1 MFHDPQFQRK
11 AGSCFVM
18 QLKNVSF
25 YLSVFFIVIVAFTSN
40 EVLASEQNLDEQRDL
55 FLKAEYS
62 AKKHSRR
69 QFFRLYKKLGDYP
82 LKPYAM
88 QRFLIRHPYLS
99 YEQQIT
105 EFLGEYSNTPLE
117 SGVRKAW
124 LNYLARKKEAKRFLR
139 DYRGGYGAKMDCYY
153 WRFKK
158 EVEGETPAFFNA
170 VGKLWLVGKS
180 QPKACDVLFKRWK
193 AKGHLND
200 ALIMRRIEL
209 AATKGN
215 HTLIPYLK
223 TLLPKHQQ
231 YLADLWRNVRQNPK
245 YMAYLKR
252 FPNRDPQEKYI
263 ALYGIKRLIWR
274 DKKKG
279 LATWEKMLKRY
290 QLTDLEKGQVAYR
303 FAIRLAAA
311 SDKRASE
318 WLNKV
323 PKSLVDDTIV
333 HWRVADMLR
342 NKEWNKVLALLGNLS
357 ESLANKPAW
366 RYWKARALIELGRV
380 TEGEAILSGVA
391 QLRHYYGFL
400 AASRLQQ
407 QPQMVNKALAF
418 SLTEM
423 QRVAN
428 SKAWQRAIELRK
440 LKRYSQARREWN
452 AWLDTITDED
462 TLIAAKLA
470 YDGGWFD
477 RAIFAL
483 PQVGYMDDVDLRFP
497 LAYKSD
503 VRKHAKQHKIDP
515 AFAFAIARRESSFMH
530 DAYSDAGAVGLM
542 QVLPSTVKF
551 MTKKRVKSSAL
562 FDAEKNVSYGTHYLR
577 YLMNNTDNNAVLTTA
592 SYNAGIFR
600 VKKWVRYALP
610 ADIWI
615 ETIPFKETRDYVKS
629 VMAYRQIYTR
639 QLGRSDN
646 VFQGIVG
653 MTIGDDARRH

>member
-1 MFHDPQFQRK
+1 MHSTRFPTFL
-11 AGSCFVM
+11 SFFV
-18 QLKNVSF
+18 LLIVS
-25 YLSVFFIVIVAFTSN
+25 LFTEEAMAN
-40 EVLASEQNLDEQRDL
+40 QQTLDKQRDL

-69 QFFRLYKKLGDYP
+69 QFQSVYKKLGDYP

-99 YEQQIT
+99 YEKQIT
-105 EFLGEYSNTPLE
+105 QFLSEYSATPME

-139 DYRGGYGAKMDCYY
+139 DYRTGYGAKMDCHY
-153 WRFKK
+153 WRFKQ
-158 EVEGETPAFFNA
+158 EIEGETPAFFNA

-180 QPKACDVLFKRWK
+180 QPKACDPLFKRWK
-193 AKGHLND
+193 AKGYLNN
-200 ALIMRRIEL
+200 ALVMRRIEL

-223 TLLPKHQQ
+223 TLLPKNQQ

-245 YMAYLKR
+245 YMAHLKH

-274 DKKKG
+274 DKKQG
-279 LATWEKMLKRY
+279 LATWQKMLKRF

-311 SDKRASE
+311 SDKRATE

-323 PKSLVDDTIV
+323 PTSLVDDTIV
-333 HWRVADMLR
+333 HWRVADKLR
-342 NKEWNKVLALLGNLS
+342 NQEWQVVLDLLSNLS
-357 ESLANKPAW
+357 APLSNKPAW
-366 RYWKARALIELGRV
+366 RYWKARALIELGRT
-380 TEGEAILSGVA
+380 TEGEAILNAVA
-391 QLRHYYGFL
+391 QTRHYYGFL
-400 AASRLQQ
+400 AASRMQK
-407 QPQMVNKALAF
+407 QPQMENNALSF
-418 SLTEM
+418 SLSEM
-423 QRVAN
+423 QRVAEH
-428 SKAWQRAIELRK
+428 KAWQRAIELRK

-452 AWLDTITDED
+452 AWLDTITDDD

-470 YDGGWFD
+470 YDSGWFD

-497 LAYKSD
+497 LAYQSD
-503 VRKHAKQHKIDP
+503 MRTQSKKHKLDP
-515 AFAFAIARRESSFMH
+515 AFALAIARRESSFMH

-551 MTKKRVKSSAL
+551 MTKKRVKAKTL
-562 FDAEKNVSYGTHYLR
+562 FNANKNVGYGTRYLR
-577 YLMNNTDNNAVLTTA
+577 YLMNETDNNAVLTTA
-592 SYNAGIFR
+592 SYNAGIYR
-600 VKKWVRYALP
+600 VKKWVRDPLP

-615 ETIPFKETRDYVKS
+615 ETIPFKETREYVKS

-653 MTIGDDARRH
+653 MIIQQ

>member
-1 MFHDPQFQRK
+1 MHSKSSRFQLIKLFLLFITVTACATSLPIK
-11 AGSCFVM
+11 A
-18 QLKNVSF
+18 
-25 YLSVFFIVIVAFTSN
+25 
-40 EVLASEQNLDEQRDL
+40 ASAKSDAYEKQRDL

-69 QFFRLYKKLGDYP
+69 QFQRLYKKLGDYP

-99 YEQQIT
+99 YEDQIT
-105 EFLGEYSNTPLE
+105 AFLSEHSNTPLE
-117 SGVRKAW
+117 PSLRKAW
-124 LNYLARKKEAKRFLR
+124 LNYLARKEKAVRFIR
-139 DYRGGYGAKMDCYY
+139 DYRTGYGAKMDCYY

-158 EVEGETPAFFNA
+158 QLDGETPEFFSA

-180 QPKACDVLFKRWK
+180 QPKACDKLFKRWQ
-193 AKGHLND
+193 AMGRLTD
-200 ALIMRRIEL
+200 ALVMRRIEL
-209 AATKGN
+209 AATEGN

-231 YLADLWRNVRQNPK
+231 HLADLWRNVRQNPK
-245 YMAYLKR
+245 YMANLTH
-252 FPNRDPQEKYI
+252 FPNRDPQEKYV

-279 LATWEKMLKRY
+279 LVTWKKMLKRY
-290 QLTDLEKGQVAYR
+290 QLTSLEKGQVTYR

-311 SDKRASE
+311 SDKRAAD
-318 WLNKV
+318 WLEKV
-323 PKSLVDDTIV
+323 PQSLVDDTIV
-333 HWRVADMLR
+333 HWRVANALRSKSWKHVLEMLSGLPDT
-342 NKEWNKVLALLGNLS
+342 LAS
-357 ESLANKPAW
+357 KPSW
-366 RYWKARALIELGRV
+366 RYWRARALIELGRV
-380 TEGEAILSGVA
+380 SEGESLLRGVA

-400 AASRLQQ
+400 AASRLQLT
-407 QPQMVNKALAF
+407 PKMEDKALSF
-418 SLTEM
+418 SLKEM
-423 QRVAN
+423 QRVA
-428 SKAWQRAIELRK
+428 SSGAWLRAVELRK

-452 AWLDTITDED
+452 AWLDNIDDND

-470 YDGGWFD
+470 YDNGWFD
-477 RAIFAL
+477 RPIFAL

-497 LAYKSD
+497 LAFASD
-503 VRKHAKQHKIDP
+503 IRKQSKKHKLDP

-551 MTKKRVKSSAL
+551 MAKKRVKSKVL
-562 FDAEKNVSYGTHYLR
+562 FNAGKNVGYGTRYLR
-577 YLMNNTDNNAVLTTA
+577 YLMNQTDNNAVLTTA

-615 ETIPFKETRDYVKS
+615 ETIPYKETREYVKS
-629 VMAYRQIYTR
+629 VMAYRQIYIR
-639 QLGRSDN
+639 QLGRNDN
-646 VFQGIVG
+646 VFQSIVQ
-653 MTIGDDARRH
+653 MEIGDKAS